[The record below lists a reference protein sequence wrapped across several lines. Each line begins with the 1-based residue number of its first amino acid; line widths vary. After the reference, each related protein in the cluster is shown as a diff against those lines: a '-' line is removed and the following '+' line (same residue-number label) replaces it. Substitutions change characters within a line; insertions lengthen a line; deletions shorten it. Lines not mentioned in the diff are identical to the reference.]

1 MWDNL
6 SIWRGDKEG
15 DRHRNMTHTHSFWV
29 FGILPR
35 KGNPL
40 HMHRKSVYT
49 YTNCTIS
56 METSSHHGN
65 HVQAVEERTNSQ
77 YCPQF
82 MCLDASNDTQTYT
95 VILGFF
101 RKHSHGFFCV
111 CVCVCTL
118 PELRWCNNRGEC
130 RYKSD
135 PVGES
140 HSQTH
145 THLHTERTLTGLHR
159 QKAGTRKPKLVL
171 HSLLGVFRGGT
182 VFSEFKQL
190 GTLWILQ
197 LFKDERGVC
206 HLFHN
211 KGFTN

>member
-101 RKHSHGFFCV
+101 RKHSHGVFFVCV
-111 CVCVCTL
+111 CVCVRFLNFDGVITEGNAGTSLTL
-118 PELRWCNNRGEC
+118 WVNHTLKP
-130 RYKSD
+130 
-135 PVGES
+135 
-140 HSQTH
+140 TH
-145 THLHTERTLTGLHR
+145 TYTQSAH
-159 QKAGTRKPKLVL
+159 
-171 HSLLGVFRGGT
+171 
-182 VFSEFKQL
+182 
-190 GTLWILQ
+190 
-197 LFKDERGVC
+197 
-206 HLFHN
+206 
-211 KGFTN
+211 